1 MHLRDEPDPLA
12 AGPHRTPKVEP
23 APGPAAPVARAA
35 DPSGSEARSML
46 ELQRLAGNASVSRLV
61 AREAATAEAE
71 SDDPTAARSP
81 VLDVLDRGGGEP
93 LEDGLRVEME
103 SRLGS
108 DFGNVRVHR
117 DAEASASAK
126 SVDAHAYTVGNDVV
140 FRSDRWDP
148 SSTEGKRTLA
158 HELTHVVQQ
167 SNGPVSGT
175 PAPGGIQVSSPDDDF
190 ERAAERTADV
200 ALSAPSPS
208 TAGASAAP
216 TSAGAAIAQLE
227 GNRDQPNRP
236 PAGEEEEEI
245 LEGDEVAPP
254 AQRAA
259 APGEPGQALEDEEL
273 EDEELG
279 AGAVQRAAED
289 EELEEE
295 PVSG

>member
-35 DPSGSEARSML
+35 DSTGSEARSML

-61 AREAATAEAE
+61 AREPAAQTE

-93 LEDGLRVEME
+93 LEPGLRVEME
-103 SRLGS
+103 SRLGA
-108 DFGNVRVHR
+108 DFGGVRVHR
-117 DAEASASAK
+117 DAEASESAK

-167 SNGPVSGT
+167 SSGPVSGT

-208 TAGASAAP
+208 AVGPGAAAAMG
-216 TSAGAAIAQLE
+216 AGAATAQLE

-236 PAGEEEEEI
+236 PIEDEEEI

-259 APGEPGQALEDEEL
+259 APGEPGQALEEEEV

-279 AGAVQRAAED
+279 AGAVQRAAEED

-295 PVSG
+295 PVPG